1 MVAQKRRFLLFEVLP
16 SSGRVDEGEL
26 LRAIREAFEADWGQ
40 VAEAQASLRLLY
52 FSPTVHLGILRIH
65 TQRSDQLRSSLTLLS
80 SVAGVSV
87 QLQVHCVSGS
97 FSALQ
102 RVGDQLLR
110 EWQRK
115 AEQRTSR
122 VNEREAVKQGF
133 QAELRLLAEVSP
145 QPANCFLD
153 LCHKMGVHSSPFRF
167 KAMV

>member
-16 SSGRVDEGEL
+16 SSRVDDGEL

-52 FSPTVHLGILRIH
+52 FSPSVHLGILRIH
-65 TQRSDQLRSSLTLLS
+65 TRLSDRLRSTLTLLS
-80 SVAGVSV
+80 SVAGVSL

-102 RVGDQLLR
+102 RVGERLLR
-110 EWQRK
+110 KWQRS

-122 VNEREAVKQGF
+122 ENEREAVKQGF
-133 QAELRLLAEVSP
+133 QTELRLLAEANP
-145 QPANCFLD
+145 QPV
-153 LCHKMGVHSSPFRF
+153 GW
-167 KAMV
+167 